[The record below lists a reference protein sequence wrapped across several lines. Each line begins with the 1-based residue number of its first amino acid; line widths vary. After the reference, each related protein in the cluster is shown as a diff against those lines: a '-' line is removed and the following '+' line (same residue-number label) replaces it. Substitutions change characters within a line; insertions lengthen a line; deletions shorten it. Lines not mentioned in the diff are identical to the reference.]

1 MRKSGDGKKSI
12 VQKKAN
18 VFEIGPKKAEEPV
31 IEAPKEVVEKKQ
43 EEPVAPAAPAAPAM
57 DLAALAQQMA
67 AIQALLS
74 GNLVAQ
80 PPAPVAGVD
89 MVAVEREGEPEP
101 EPEVVEEPE
110 VEEQVEEQ
118 VDDATEQ
125 ADDESTD
132 SSSEDVPIEI
142 VDPKTPQMVLMCKF
156 YRDIFDN
163 FNWLKKFKDDGRLIL
178 TPNQLVAFIALVCDI
193 DRSCIRIQC
202 DMKPR
207 RSYSDGKIYKVVKI
221 GIETEKEIPDL
232 DKVFRTYNISP
243 EYINYSEKLMTIEY

>member
-18 VFEIGPKKAEEPV
+18 VFEIGPKKPVEEPVV
-31 IEAPKEVVEKKQ
+31 IEAPVVEKK
-43 EEPVAPAAPAAPAM
+43 EEPAPAPAPVAPAM
-57 DLAALAQQMA
+57 DITALAQQMA

-74 GNLVAQ
+74 GAVPIPPVQQ
-80 PPAPVAGVD
+80 PPAEE
-89 MVAVEREGEPEP
+89 ERAIEPEP
-101 EPEVVEEPE
+101 E
-110 VEEQVEEQ
+110 QVEEEAPVEQ
-118 VDDATEQ
+118 AEVADDTTDEQ
-125 ADDESTD
+125 ADDESE
-132 SSSEDVPIEI
+132 SSSDAPIEV
-142 VDPKTPQMVLMCKF
+142 VDPKTPQMVLMCRF

-207 RSYSDGKIYKVVKI
+207 RRYSDGKIYKVVKI

-232 DKVFRTYNISP
+232 DTVFRTYNISP